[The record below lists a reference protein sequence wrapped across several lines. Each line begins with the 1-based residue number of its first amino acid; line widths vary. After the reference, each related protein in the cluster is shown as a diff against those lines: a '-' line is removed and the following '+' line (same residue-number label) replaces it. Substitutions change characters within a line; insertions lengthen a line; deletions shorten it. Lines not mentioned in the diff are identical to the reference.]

1 MERDKCDSCK
11 YAMSV
16 GDAFSKYGL
25 ITQMEYKVYT
35 RSAYPNWPIERI
47 RKIEQSFAL
56 CKKTKDFVEREDF
69 CDMWEFRND
78 LTDFGCL

>member
-1 MERDKCDSCK
+1 MKNELYGEAFAGNSYLKNKEQKMERDKCDSCK

-35 RSAYPNWPIERI
+35 RSAYPDWPVINE
-47 RKIEQSFAL
+47 
-56 CKKTKDFVEREDF
+56 
-69 CDMWEFRND
+69 
-78 LTDFGCL
+78 